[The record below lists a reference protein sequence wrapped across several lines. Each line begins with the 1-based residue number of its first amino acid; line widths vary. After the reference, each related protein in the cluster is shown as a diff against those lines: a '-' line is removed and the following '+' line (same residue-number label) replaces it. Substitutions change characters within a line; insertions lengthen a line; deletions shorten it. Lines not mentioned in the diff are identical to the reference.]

1 MLETSKDVLYIVLSF
16 CLLWLTA
23 FLCWALYYLT
33 QLLKQSNELVTET
46 REKLDEFFAYLDEL
60 KERLSSGLK
69 VAGLIV
75 DALKSVAKHLGGR
88 KKKE

>member
-1 MLETSKDVLYIVLSF
+1 MLETRKDVLYIVLSF

-33 QLLKQSNELVTET
+33 RLLKQSNELVTET
-46 REKLDEFFAYLDEL
+46 REKLDAFFAYLDEV
-60 KERLSSGLK
+60 KERLQSGIK

-75 DALKSVAKHLGGR
+75 DTLKSVAKHLSR
-88 KKKE
+88 SKKGE